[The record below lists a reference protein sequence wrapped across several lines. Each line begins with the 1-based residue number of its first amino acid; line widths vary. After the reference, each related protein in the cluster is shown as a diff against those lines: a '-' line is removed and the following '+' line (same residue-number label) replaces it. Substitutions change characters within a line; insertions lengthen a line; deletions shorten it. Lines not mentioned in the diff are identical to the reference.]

1 VDFWL
6 PTLFDVLMSNVI
18 VWDIETVPDLK
29 GFAAANGHVGKS
41 DDEVRAELGDKFP
54 KHIYHS
60 IICIGALVAHSE
72 EGGQWIVDALGAPHV
87 GERSEKE
94 LTTSFV
100 DKIAALSPQLITFN
114 GSSFD
119 LPVLRYRA
127 MVHRVAAP
135 GLCARP
141 YFNRFTEDATDL
153 CDVLSSFSS
162 QAKASLHE
170 LCRVMG
176 LPGKPDGITGAEV
189 EKYYRDGHI
198 REIAEYCESDVINTY
213 RVWLRYEL
221 FRGRLSEPEFQASEA
236 NLVEFVKARET
247 TKPHLQSVFS

>member
-1 VDFWL
+1 
-6 PTLFDVLMSNVI
+6 MSVNVI

-41 DDEVRAELGDKFP
+41 DDEIRAAMGDKFP

-60 IICIGALVAHSE
+60 IICIGALVAHQE
-72 EGGQWIVDALGAPHV
+72 DGHWVVDALGAPHV

-94 LTTSFV
+94 LISSFV
-100 DKIAALSPQLITFN
+100 GRIAELRPQLITFS

-127 MVHRVAAP
+127 MVCGVAAP
-135 GLCARP
+135 GLSLRP
-141 YFNRFTEDATDL
+141 YFNRYTEDAVDL
-153 CDVLSSFSS
+153 CDVLSSFTY
-162 QAKASLHE
+162 QAKTTLHE

-176 LPGKPDGITGAEV
+176 LPGKPDGMTGAEV

-198 REIAEYCESDVINTY
+198 REIADYCESDVVNTY

-221 FRGRLSEPEFQASEA
+221 FRGGMSETAFQASEA
-236 NLVEFVKARET
+236 ALIAFIKARGEHQ
-247 TKPHLQSVFS
+247 PHLADLTTQ